1 MSLQTEWEPV
11 GEQLGRN
18 SYKRRSTAIRHG
30 GRVRRINLVLRLGE
44 ALVETY
50 PAIEP
55 RALVYAIRGALK
67 GYRSEAALARRGR

>member
-1 MSLQTEWEPV
+1 ME
-11 GEQLGRN
+11 
-18 SYKRRSTAIRHG
+18 TA
-30 GRVRRINLVLRLGE
+30 GRVKRINLVLRLGE
-44 ALVETY
+44 ALVESY